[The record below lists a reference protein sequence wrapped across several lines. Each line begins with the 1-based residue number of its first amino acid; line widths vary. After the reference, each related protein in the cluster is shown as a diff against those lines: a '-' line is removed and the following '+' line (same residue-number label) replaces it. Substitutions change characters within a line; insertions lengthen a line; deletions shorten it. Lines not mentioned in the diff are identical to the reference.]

1 VLYKFVIIKLIYV
14 FYEIQ
19 IFFLSA
25 ALSFALCSCSDDN
38 EEGEGFTP
46 KVFNVM
52 GKVEKGPMIRGSHV
66 EMRTLD
72 EYMIPTGNSY
82 TATIDNN
89 LGDFN
94 YGALKM
100 NSPYAKLTADG
111 YFFNEV
117 DGELS
122 EGTIKLDAIV
132 DLKDNSTINVNVLTH
147 LKSKRIHHL
156 VTTEGLTFK
165 EANEQA
171 QEELLAQFGLQKYAS
186 EDASQFSL
194 TSGDD
199 ASGALIAISSLVLT
213 DRSDAEIV
221 EYLSILSNEFGT
233 EGAFSQE
240 TKKKIQ
246 SGKNYLNARLDR
258 ISENIKNRY
267 QELGLEVKVKNL
279 AYYFDWDNDGIAGN
293 ELDDSESVTLSAT
306 EVNVPKEGGEYTITI
321 ESDKPY
327 YLNPPSFDSGSDSE
341 LPEDNLVEDSF
352 WGGLYE
358 TGASIPTPSIK
369 FNKAIENNVITVRI
383 EPAQFKEDLST
394 TFTVYNAR
402 GKVAATVTIKQQGDK
417 NYWVKHDPVRLGD
430 SGKSAVLAIMSVMRD
445 AVSEQLHLQYDYSH
459 QEDFRNPIPF
469 QPYNDRIGKAW
480 ERYYSAIN
488 QWLIIKDV
496 DASQLN
502 CYQSFINTHLALAYY
517 QLSSRWGGIPFI
529 MQRPND
535 AHISLPRTDEAEVL
549 SRVENMLFD
558 AMGDLDEHRYDA
570 FQDANEMLFVSKD
583 AARTLLA
590 FVYCNQKKF
599 DKALPLLEEVI
610 RRGDYHLEYT
620 KATEYKNNAEC
631 IWGYHIQTR
640 SGEAC
645 HPCLDYKDVILT
657 AAECLYHTGNTP
669 KAKEYIN
676 QVCEH
681 KNLTVDQSDVLKAIA
696 SLHYQINSPS
706 YMNFIRRNGLGES
719 FMGLSHDNL
728 YQLLW
733 PIPSSEMNLNPQ
745 MTQNPGY

>member
-1 VLYKFVIIKLIYV
+1 MNFKKIFYLSTVFVL
-14 FYEIQ
+14 
-19 IFFLSA
+19 
-25 ALSFALCSCSDDN
+25 ALSSCSDND
-38 EEGEGFTP
+38 ETEDSFTP

-66 EMRTLD
+66 DMRTLD
-72 EYMIPTGNSY
+72 EYMTPTGSFY
-82 TATIDNN
+82 SATIDNN

-94 YGALKM
+94 YGALKI
-100 NSPYAKLTADG
+100 NSPYAQLTADG
-111 YFFNEV
+111 YFFNEI

-156 VTTEGLTFK
+156 ITTKGMTFK
-165 EANEQA
+165 EANAQA
-171 QEELLAQFGLQKYAS
+171 QKELLTQFGLQQYAS
-186 EDASQFSL
+186 KDASQFSL

-221 EYLSILSNEFGT
+221 EYLSILSNEFGK

-240 TKKKIQ
+240 TKKRIQ

-258 ISENIKNRY
+258 ISENIKSRY
-267 QELGLEVKVKNL
+267 KELGLEVKVKDL

-293 ELDDSESVTLSAT
+293 ELDESESVTLSTT
-306 EVNVPKEGGEYTITI
+306 EINVPKEGGEYTISI
-321 ESDKPY
+321 VSDKPY
-327 YLNPPSFDSGSDSE
+327 YLNPPSFDSDSDSGLQE
-341 LPEDNLVEDSF
+341 LPQDNIIEDNYF
-352 WGGLYE
+352 GGLYE
-358 TGASIPTPSIK
+358 PGANLPTPSIK
-369 FNKAIENNVITVRI
+369 YNKTIENNTITIKI
-383 EPAQFKEDLST
+383 EPAQFKKDLST

-402 GKVAATVTIKQQGDK
+402 GKVAATVTIKQSGDK
-417 NYWVKHDPVRLGD
+417 NYWVKRDPVRLGD
-430 SGKSAVLAIMSVMRD
+430 AGEHVVLGIMSIMRD
-445 AVSEQLHLQYDYSH
+445 AVSKQLHLQTGYIH
-459 QEDFRNPIPF
+459 QENFRDPVPF
-469 QPYNDRIGKAW
+469 RPYDGEIGNIW
-480 ERYYSAIN
+480 GRYYTAIN
-488 QWLIIKDV
+488 QWLTMKDV
-496 DASQLN
+496 DANQLN
-502 CYQSFINTHLALAYY
+502 CYQSFIDTHLALAYY

-535 AHISLPRTDEAEVL
+535 AHIFLPRTDEAEVL

-570 FQDANEMLFVSKD
+570 FQDANSMLFVSKNV
-583 AARTLLA
+583 ARILLA

-610 RRGDYHLEYT
+610 RRGEYHLEYSQ
-620 KATEYKNNAEC
+620 ATEYQNNAEC
-631 IWGYHIQTR
+631 ILGYYPEMSSAQKIF
-640 SGEAC
+640 
-645 HPCLDYKDVILT
+645 PCLDYKDVILT

-676 QVCEH
+676 QVCEY
-681 KNLTVDQSDVLKAIA
+681 KNLTADQSDVLKAIA

-719 FMGLSHDNL
+719 FMGLSPNNL

-733 PIPSSEMNLNPQ
+733 PIPSSELDKNPQ
-745 MTQNPGY
+745 LTQNPGYY

>member
-1 VLYKFVIIKLIYV
+1 MNFKKIFYLSTVFVL
-14 FYEIQ
+14 
-19 IFFLSA
+19 
-25 ALSFALCSCSDDN
+25 ALSSCSDND
-38 EEGEGFTP
+38 ETEDSFTP

-66 EMRTLD
+66 DMRTLD
-72 EYMIPTGNSY
+72 EYMTPTGSFY
-82 TATIDNN
+82 SATIDNN

-94 YGALKM
+94 YGALKI
-100 NSPYAKLTADG
+100 NSPYAQLTADG
-111 YFFNEV
+111 YFFNEI

-156 VTTEGLTFK
+156 ITTKGMTFK
-165 EANEQA
+165 EANAQA
-171 QEELLAQFGLQKYAS
+171 QKELLTQFGLQQYAS
-186 EDASQFSL
+186 KDASQFSL

-221 EYLSILSNEFGT
+221 EYLSILSNEFGK

-240 TKKKIQ
+240 TKKRIQ

-258 ISENIKNRY
+258 ISENIKSRY
-267 QELGLEVKVKNL
+267 KELGLEVKVKDL

-293 ELDDSESVTLSAT
+293 ELDESESVTLSTT
-306 EVNVPKEGGEYTITI
+306 EINVPKEGGEYTISI
-321 ESDKPY
+321 VSDKPY
-327 YLNPPSFDSGSDSE
+327 YLNPPSFDSDSDSGLQE
-341 LPEDNLVEDSF
+341 LPQDNVIEENYF
-352 WGGLYE
+352 GGLYE
-358 TGASIPTPSIK
+358 PGANLPTPSIK
-369 FNKAIENNVITVRI
+369 YNKTIENNTITIKI
-383 EPAQFKEDLST
+383 EPAQFKKDLST

-402 GKVAATVTIKQQGDK
+402 GKVAATVTIKQSGDK

-430 SGKSAVLAIMSVMRD
+430 AGEHVVLGIMSIMRD
-445 AVSEQLHLQYDYSH
+445 AVSKQLHLQTGYIH
-459 QEDFRNPIPF
+459 QENFRDPVPF
-469 QPYNDRIGKAW
+469 RPYDGEIGNIW
-480 ERYYSAIN
+480 GRYYTAIN
-488 QWLIIKDV
+488 QWLTMKDV
-496 DASQLN
+496 DANQLN
-502 CYQSFINTHLALAYY
+502 CYQSFIDTHLALAYY

-535 AHISLPRTDEAEVL
+535 AHIFLPRTDEAEVL

-570 FQDANEMLFVSKD
+570 FQDANSMLFVSKNV
-583 AARTLLA
+583 ARILLA

-610 RRGDYHLEYT
+610 RRDEYHLEYSQ
-620 KATEYKNNAEC
+620 ATEYQNNAEC
-631 IWGYHIQTR
+631 ILGYYPEMSSAQKIF
-640 SGEAC
+640 
-645 HPCLDYKDVILT
+645 PCLDYKDVILT

-676 QVCEH
+676 QVCKY
-681 KNLTVDQSDVLKAIA
+681 KNLTADQSDVLKAIA

-719 FMGLSHDNL
+719 FMGLSPNNL

-733 PIPSSEMNLNPQ
+733 PIPSSELDKNPQ
-745 MTQNPGY
+745 LTQNPGYY

>member
-1 VLYKFVIIKLIYV
+1 MNFKKIFYLSTVFVL
-14 FYEIQ
+14 
-19 IFFLSA
+19 
-25 ALSFALCSCSDDN
+25 ALSSCSDND
-38 EEGEGFTP
+38 ETEDSFTP

-66 EMRTLD
+66 DMRTLD
-72 EYMIPTGNSY
+72 EYMTPTGSFY
-82 TATIDNN
+82 SATIDNN

-94 YGALKM
+94 YGALKI
-100 NSPYAKLTADG
+100 NSPYAQLTADG
-111 YFFNEV
+111 YFFNEI

-156 VTTEGLTFK
+156 ITTKGMTFK
-165 EANEQA
+165 EANAQA
-171 QEELLAQFGLQKYAS
+171 QKELLTQFGLQQYAS
-186 EDASQFSL
+186 KDASQFSL

-221 EYLSILSNEFGT
+221 EYLSILSNEFGK

-240 TKKKIQ
+240 TKKRIQ

-258 ISENIKNRY
+258 ISENIKSRY
-267 QELGLEVKVKNL
+267 KELGLEVKVKDL

-293 ELDDSESVTLSAT
+293 ELDKSESVTLSTT
-306 EVNVPKEGGEYTITI
+306 EINVPKEGGEYTISI
-321 ESDKPY
+321 VSDKPY
-327 YLNPPSFDSGSDSE
+327 YLNPPSFDSDSDSGLQE
-341 LPEDNLVEDSF
+341 LPQDNIIEENYF
-352 WGGLYE
+352 GGLYE
-358 TGASIPTPSIK
+358 PGANLPTPSIK
-369 FNKAIENNVITVRI
+369 YNKTIENNTITIKI
-383 EPAQFKEDLST
+383 EPAQFKKDLST

-402 GKVAATVTIKQQGDK
+402 GKVAATVTIKQSGNK
-417 NYWVKHDPVRLGD
+417 NYWIKHDPVRLGD
-430 SGKSAVLAIMSVMRD
+430 AGEHVVLGIMSIMRD
-445 AVSEQLHLQYDYSH
+445 AVSKQLHLQTGYIH
-459 QEDFRNPIPF
+459 QENFRDPVPF
-469 QPYNDRIGKAW
+469 RPYDGEIGNIW
-480 ERYYSAIN
+480 GRYYTAIN
-488 QWLIIKDV
+488 QWLTMKDV
-496 DASQLN
+496 DANQLN
-502 CYQSFINTHLALAYY
+502 CYQSFIDTHLALAYY

-535 AHISLPRTDEAEVL
+535 AHIFLPRTDEAEVL

-558 AMGDLDEHRYDA
+558 AMGNLDEHRYDA
-570 FQDANEMLFVSKD
+570 FQDANSMLFVSKNV
-583 AARTLLA
+583 ARILLA

-610 RRGDYHLEYT
+610 RRGEYHLEYSQ
-620 KATEYKNNAEC
+620 ATEYQNNAEC
-631 IWGYHIQTR
+631 ILGYYPEMSSAQKIF
-640 SGEAC
+640 
-645 HPCLDYKDVILT
+645 PCLDYKDVILT

-676 QVCEH
+676 QVCEY
-681 KNLTVDQSDVLKAIA
+681 KNLTADQSDVLKAIA

-719 FMGLSHDNL
+719 FMGLSPNNL

-733 PIPSSEMNLNPQ
+733 PIPSSELDKNPQ
-745 MTQNPGY
+745 LTQNPGYY

>member
-1 VLYKFVIIKLIYV
+1 MNFKKIFYLSTVFVL
-14 FYEIQ
+14 
-19 IFFLSA
+19 
-25 ALSFALCSCSDDN
+25 ALSSCSDND
-38 EEGEGFTP
+38 ETEDSFTP

-66 EMRTLD
+66 DMRTLD
-72 EYMIPTGNSY
+72 EYMTPTGSFY
-82 TATIDNN
+82 SATIDNN

-94 YGALKM
+94 YGALKI
-100 NSPYAKLTADG
+100 NSPYAQLTADG
-111 YFFNEV
+111 YFFNEI

-156 VTTEGLTFK
+156 ITTKGMTFK
-165 EANEQA
+165 EANAQA
-171 QEELLAQFGLQKYAS
+171 QKELLTQFGLQQYAS
-186 EDASQFSL
+186 KDASQFSL

-221 EYLSILSNEFGT
+221 EYLSILSNEFGK

-240 TKKKIQ
+240 TKKRIQ

-258 ISENIKNRY
+258 ISENIKSRY
-267 QELGLEVKVKNL
+267 KELGLEVKVKDL

-293 ELDDSESVTLSAT
+293 ELDESESVTLSTT
-306 EVNVPKEGGEYTITI
+306 EINVPKEGGEYTISI
-321 ESDKPY
+321 VSDKPY
-327 YLNPPSFDSGSDSE
+327 YLNPPSFDSDSDSGLQE
-341 LPEDNLVEDSF
+341 LPQDNVIEENYF
-352 WGGLYE
+352 GGLYE
-358 TGASIPTPSIK
+358 PGANLPTPSIK
-369 FNKAIENNVITVRI
+369 YNKTIENNTITIKI
-383 EPAQFKEDLST
+383 EPAQFKKDLST

-402 GKVAATVTIKQQGDK
+402 GKVAATVTIKQSGDK

-430 SGKSAVLAIMSVMRD
+430 AGEHVVLGIMSIMRD
-445 AVSEQLHLQYDYSH
+445 AVSKQLHLQTGYIH
-459 QEDFRNPIPF
+459 QENFRDPVPF
-469 QPYNDRIGKAW
+469 RPYDGEIGNIW
-480 ERYYSAIN
+480 GRYYTAIN
-488 QWLIIKDV
+488 QWLTMKDV
-496 DASQLN
+496 DANQLN
-502 CYQSFINTHLALAYY
+502 CYQSFIDTHLALAYY

-535 AHISLPRTDEAEVL
+535 AHIFLPRTDEAEVF

-570 FQDANEMLFVSKD
+570 FQDANSMLFVSKNV
-583 AARTLLA
+583 ARILLA

-610 RRGDYHLEYT
+610 RRGEYHLEYSQ
-620 KATEYKNNAEC
+620 ATEYQNNAEC
-631 IWGYHIQTR
+631 ILGYYPEMSSAQKIF
-640 SGEAC
+640 
-645 HPCLDYKDVILT
+645 PCLDYKDVILT

-676 QVCEH
+676 QVCEY
-681 KNLTVDQSDVLKAIA
+681 KNLTADQSDVLKAIA

-719 FMGLSHDNL
+719 FMGLSPNNL

-733 PIPSSEMNLNPQ
+733 PIPSGELDKNPQ
-745 MTQNPGY
+745 LTQNPGYY

>member
-1 VLYKFVIIKLIYV
+1 MNFKKIFYLSTVFVL
-14 FYEIQ
+14 
-19 IFFLSA
+19 
-25 ALSFALCSCSDDN
+25 ALSSCSDND
-38 EEGEGFTP
+38 ETEDSFTP

-66 EMRTLD
+66 DMRTLD
-72 EYMIPTGNSY
+72 EYMTPTGSFY
-82 TATIDNN
+82 SATIDNN

-94 YGALKM
+94 YGALKI
-100 NSPYAKLTADG
+100 NSPYAQLTADG
-111 YFFNEV
+111 YFFNEI

-156 VTTEGLTFK
+156 ITTKGMTFK
-165 EANEQA
+165 EANAQA
-171 QEELLAQFGLQKYAS
+171 QKELLTQFGLQQYAS
-186 EDASQFSL
+186 KDASQFSL

-221 EYLSILSNEFGT
+221 EYLSILSNEFGK

-240 TKKKIQ
+240 TKKRIQ

-258 ISENIKNRY
+258 ISENIKSRY
-267 QELGLEVKVKNL
+267 KELGLEVKVKDL

-293 ELDDSESVTLSAT
+293 ELDESESVTLSTT
-306 EVNVPKEGGEYTITI
+306 EINVPKEGGEYTISI
-321 ESDKPY
+321 VSDKPY
-327 YLNPPSFDSGSDSE
+327 YLNPPSFDSDSDSGLQE
-341 LPEDNLVEDSF
+341 LPQDNIIEENYF
-352 WGGLYE
+352 GGLYE
-358 TGASIPTPSIK
+358 PGANLPTPSIK
-369 FNKAIENNVITVRI
+369 YNKTIENNTITIKI
-383 EPAQFKEDLST
+383 EPAQFKKDLST

-402 GKVAATVTIKQQGDK
+402 GKVAATVTIKQSGDK

-430 SGKSAVLAIMSVMRD
+430 AGEHVVLGIMSIMRD
-445 AVSEQLHLQYDYSH
+445 AVSKQLHLQTGYIH
-459 QEDFRNPIPF
+459 QENFRDPVPF
-469 QPYNDRIGKAW
+469 RPYDGEIGNIW
-480 ERYYSAIN
+480 GRYYTAIN
-488 QWLIIKDV
+488 QWLTMKDV
-496 DASQLN
+496 DANQLN
-502 CYQSFINTHLALAYY
+502 CYQSFIDTHLALAYY

-535 AHISLPRTDEAEVL
+535 AHIFLPRTDEAEVL

-570 FQDANEMLFVSKD
+570 FQDANSMLFVSKNV
-583 AARTLLA
+583 ARILLA

-610 RRGDYHLEYT
+610 RRGEYHLEYSQ
-620 KATEYKNNAEC
+620 ATEYQNNAEC
-631 IWGYHIQTR
+631 ILGYYPEMSSAQKIF
-640 SGEAC
+640 
-645 HPCLDYKDVILT
+645 PCLDYKDVILT

-676 QVCEH
+676 QVCEY
-681 KNLTVDQSDVLKAIA
+681 KNLTADQSDVLKAIA

-719 FMGLSHDNL
+719 FMGLSPNNL

-733 PIPSSEMNLNPQ
+733 PIPSSELDKNPQ
-745 MTQNPGY
+745 LTQNPGYY

>member
-1 VLYKFVIIKLIYV
+1 MNFKKIFYLSTVFVL
-14 FYEIQ
+14 
-19 IFFLSA
+19 
-25 ALSFALCSCSDDN
+25 ALSSCSDND
-38 EEGEGFTP
+38 ETEDSFTP

-66 EMRTLD
+66 DMRTLD
-72 EYMIPTGNSY
+72 EYMTPTGSFY
-82 TATIDNN
+82 SATIDNN

-94 YGALKM
+94 YGALKI
-100 NSPYAKLTADG
+100 NSPYAQLTADG
-111 YFFNEV
+111 YFFNEI

-156 VTTEGLTFK
+156 ITTKGMTFK
-165 EANEQA
+165 EANAQA
-171 QEELLAQFGLQKYAS
+171 QKELLTQFGLQQYAS
-186 EDASQFSL
+186 KDASQFSL

-221 EYLSILSNEFGT
+221 EYLSILSNEFGK

-240 TKKKIQ
+240 TKKRIQ

-258 ISENIKNRY
+258 ISENIKSRY
-267 QELGLEVKVKNL
+267 KELGLEVKVKDL

-293 ELDDSESVTLSAT
+293 ELDESESVTLSTT
-306 EVNVPKEGGEYTITI
+306 EINVPKEGGEYTISI
-321 ESDKPY
+321 VSDKPY
-327 YLNPPSFDSGSDSE
+327 YLNPPSFDSDSDSGLQE
-341 LPEDNLVEDSF
+341 LPQDNIIEENYF
-352 WGGLYE
+352 GGLYE
-358 TGASIPTPSIK
+358 PGANLPTPSIK
-369 FNKAIENNVITVRI
+369 YNKTIENNTITIKI
-383 EPAQFKEDLST
+383 EPAQFKKDLST

-402 GKVAATVTIKQQGDK
+402 GKVAATVTIKQSGNK

-430 SGKSAVLAIMSVMRD
+430 AGEHVVLGIMSIMRD
-445 AVSEQLHLQYDYSH
+445 AVSKQLHLQTGYIH
-459 QEDFRNPIPF
+459 QENFRDPVPF
-469 QPYNDRIGKAW
+469 RPYDGEIGNIW
-480 ERYYSAIN
+480 GRYYTAIN
-488 QWLIIKDV
+488 QWLTMKDV
-496 DASQLN
+496 DANQLN
-502 CYQSFINTHLALAYY
+502 CYQSFIDTHLALAYY

-535 AHISLPRTDEAEVL
+535 AHIFLPRTDEAEVL

-570 FQDANEMLFVSKD
+570 FQDANSMLFVSKNV
-583 AARTLLA
+583 ARILLA

-610 RRGDYHLEYT
+610 RRGEYHLEYSQ
-620 KATEYKNNAEC
+620 ATEYQNNAEC
-631 IWGYHIQTR
+631 ILGYYPEMSSAQKIF
-640 SGEAC
+640 
-645 HPCLDYKDVILT
+645 PCLDYKDVILT
-657 AAECLYHTGNTP
+657 AAECLYHIGNTP

-676 QVCEH
+676 QVCEY
-681 KNLTVDQSDVLKAIA
+681 KNLTTDQSDVLKAIA

-719 FMGLSHDNL
+719 FMGLSPNNL

-733 PIPSSEMNLNPQ
+733 LSLVVS
-745 MTQNPGY
+745 

>member
-1 VLYKFVIIKLIYV
+1 MKFKKF
-14 FYEIQ
+14 FY
-19 IFFLSA
+19 LSA
-25 ALSFALCSCSDDN
+25 ALAFALCSCSDDD
-38 EEGEGFTP
+38 EAGKGFTP

-72 EYMIPTGNSY
+72 EYMVPTGNSY

-100 NSPYAKLTADG
+100 NSPHAKLTADG

-117 DGELS
+117 DGKLS
-122 EGTIKLDAIV
+122 KGTIKLDAIV

-156 VTTEGLTFK
+156 VTTKGMTFK
-165 EANEQA
+165 EANTQA
-171 QEELLAQFGLQKYAS
+171 QKELLTQFGLQEYAS
-186 EDASQFSL
+186 KDASQFSI

-213 DRSDAEIV
+213 DKSDAEIV
-221 EYLSILSNEFGT
+221 EFLSILSNEFGT
-233 EGAFSQE
+233 EGLFSQE
-240 TKKKIQ
+240 TKKGIQ

-258 ISENIKNRY
+258 ISENIKSRY
-267 QELGLEVKVKNL
+267 KELGLEVKVKNL

-293 ELDDSESVTLSAT
+293 ELDESESVTLSTT

-327 YLNPPSFDSGSDSE
+327 YLNPPSFDSDSDSGLEE
-341 LPEDNLVEDSF
+341 LPQDNIVEDNV

-358 TGASIPTPSIK
+358 AGANIPTPSIK
-369 FNKAIENNVITVRI
+369 YNKTIENNVITVKI
-383 EPAQFKEDLST
+383 EPALFKEDLST
-394 TFTVYNAR
+394 TFMVYNAR
-402 GKVAATVTIKQQGDK
+402 GEVAATVIIKQQGD
-417 NYWVKHDPVRLGD
+417 YWVKHDPVRLGD
-430 SGKSAVLAIMSVMRD
+430 GGKSAVLAIMSVMRD
-445 AVSEQLHLQYDYSH
+445 AVSGQLHLQNDYTH
-459 QEDFRNPIPF
+459 QEDFRNPVPF
-469 QPYNDRIGKAW
+469 QPYDGKIENTW
-480 ERYYSAIN
+480 RYYYSAIH
-488 QWLIIKDV
+488 QWLMIKDV

-517 QLSSRWGGIPFI
+517 QLSSRWGGVPFI

-535 AHISLPRTDEAEVL
+535 TYIFLPRTDESEVL
-549 SRVENMLFD
+549 SRMENILSD
-558 AMGDLDEHRYDA
+558 AMGDLNEHHYDA
-570 FQDANEMLFVSKD
+570 FQDANNILFVSKD
-583 AARTLLA
+583 VARTLLA

-610 RRGDYHLEYT
+610 RRGDYHLEYS

-631 IWGYHIQTR
+631 ILGYRIQTR
-640 SGEAC
+640 NGEGC

-681 KNLTVDQSDVLKAIA
+681 KNLTVDQSDVLKAIV

-719 FMGLSHDNL
+719 FMGLSQDNL

-733 PIPSSEMNLNPQ
+733 PIPSIEMNLNPQ

>member
-1 VLYKFVIIKLIYV
+1 MNFKKIFYLSTVFVL
-14 FYEIQ
+14 
-19 IFFLSA
+19 
-25 ALSFALCSCSDDN
+25 ALSSCSDND
-38 EEGEGFTP
+38 ETEDSFTP

-66 EMRTLD
+66 DMRTLD
-72 EYMIPTGNSY
+72 EYMTPTGSFY
-82 TATIDNN
+82 SATIDNN

-94 YGALKM
+94 YGALKI
-100 NSPYAKLTADG
+100 NSPYAQLTADG
-111 YFFNEV
+111 YFFNEI

-156 VTTEGLTFK
+156 ITTKGMTFK
-165 EANEQA
+165 EANAQA
-171 QEELLAQFGLQKYAS
+171 QKELLTQFGLQQYAS
-186 EDASQFSL
+186 KDASQFSL

-221 EYLSILSNEFGT
+221 EYLSILSNEFGK

-240 TKKKIQ
+240 TKKRIQ

-258 ISENIKNRY
+258 ISENIKSRY
-267 QELGLEVKVKNL
+267 KELGLEVKVKDL

-293 ELDDSESVTLSAT
+293 ELDESESVTLSTT
-306 EVNVPKEGGEYTITI
+306 EINVPKEGGEYTISI
-321 ESDKPY
+321 VSDKPY
-327 YLNPPSFDSGSDSE
+327 YLNPPSFDSDSDSGLQE
-341 LPEDNLVEDSF
+341 LPQDNIIEENYF
-352 WGGLYE
+352 GGLYE
-358 TGASIPTPSIK
+358 PGANLPTPSIK
-369 FNKAIENNVITVRI
+369 YNKTIENNTITIKI
-383 EPAQFKEDLST
+383 EPAQFKKDLST

-402 GKVAATVTIKQQGDK
+402 GKVAATVTIKQSGDK

-430 SGKSAVLAIMSVMRD
+430 AGEHVVLGIMSIMRD
-445 AVSEQLHLQYDYSH
+445 AVSKQLHLQTGYIH
-459 QEDFRNPIPF
+459 QENFRDPVPF
-469 QPYNDRIGKAW
+469 RPYDGEIGNIW
-480 ERYYSAIN
+480 GRYYTAIN
-488 QWLIIKDV
+488 QWLTMKDV
-496 DASQLN
+496 DANQLN
-502 CYQSFINTHLALAYY
+502 CYQSFIDTHLALAYY

-535 AHISLPRTDEAEVL
+535 AHIFLPRTDEAEVL

-570 FQDANEMLFVSKD
+570 FQDANSMLFVSKNV
-583 AARTLLA
+583 ARILLA

-610 RRGDYHLEYT
+610 RRGEYHLEYSQ
-620 KATEYKNNAEC
+620 ATEYQNNAEC
-631 IWGYHIQTR
+631 ILGYYPEMSSAQKIF
-640 SGEAC
+640 
-645 HPCLDYKDVILT
+645 PCLDYKDVILT

-676 QVCEH
+676 QVCEY
-681 KNLTVDQSDVLKAIA
+681 KNLTADQSDVLKAIA

-719 FMGLSHDNL
+719 FMGLSPNNL

-733 PIPSSEMNLNPQ
+733 PIPSGELDKNPQ
-745 MTQNPGY
+745 LTQNPGYY

>member
-1 VLYKFVIIKLIYV
+1 
-14 FYEIQ
+14 
-19 IFFLSA
+19 
-25 ALSFALCSCSDDN
+25 
-38 EEGEGFTP
+38 
-46 KVFNVM
+46 M

-66 EMRTLD
+66 DMRTLD
-72 EYMIPTGNSY
+72 EYMTPTGSFY
-82 TATIDNN
+82 STTIDNN

-94 YGALKM
+94 YGALKI
-100 NSPYAKLTADG
+100 NSPYAQLTADG
-111 YFFNEV
+111 YFFNEI

-156 VTTEGLTFK
+156 ITTKGMTFK
-165 EANEQA
+165 EANAQA
-171 QEELLAQFGLQKYAS
+171 QKELLTQFGLQQYAS
-186 EDASQFSL
+186 KDASQFSL

-221 EYLSILSNEFGT
+221 EYLSILSNEFGK

-240 TKKKIQ
+240 TKKRIQ

-258 ISENIKNRY
+258 ISENIKSRY
-267 QELGLEVKVKNL
+267 KELGLEVKVKDL

-293 ELDDSESVTLSAT
+293 ELDESESVTLSTT
-306 EVNVPKEGGEYTITI
+306 EINVPKEGGEYTISI
-321 ESDKPY
+321 VSDKPY
-327 YLNPPSFDSGSDSE
+327 YLNPPSFDSDSDSGLQE
-341 LPEDNLVEDSF
+341 LPQDNIIEENYF
-352 WGGLYE
+352 GGLYE
-358 TGASIPTPSIK
+358 PGANLPTPSIK
-369 FNKAIENNVITVRI
+369 YNKTIENNTITIKI
-383 EPAQFKEDLST
+383 EPAQFKKDLST

-402 GKVAATVTIKQQGDK
+402 GKVAATVTIKQSGDK

-430 SGKSAVLAIMSVMRD
+430 AGEHVVLGIMSIMRD
-445 AVSEQLHLQYDYSH
+445 AVSKQLHLQTGYIH
-459 QEDFRNPIPF
+459 QENFRDPVPF
-469 QPYNDRIGKAW
+469 RPYDGEIGNIW
-480 ERYYSAIN
+480 GRYYTAIN
-488 QWLIIKDV
+488 QWLTMKDV
-496 DASQLN
+496 DANQLN
-502 CYQSFINTHLALAYY
+502 CYQSFIDTHLALAYY
-517 QLSSRWGGIPFI
+517 PLSSRWGGIPFI

-535 AHISLPRTDEAEVL
+535 AHIFLPRTDEAKVL

-570 FQDANEMLFVSKD
+570 FQDANSMLFVSKNV
-583 AARTLLA
+583 ARILLA

-610 RRGDYHLEYT
+610 RRGEYHLEYSQ
-620 KATEYKNNAEC
+620 ATEYQNNAEC
-631 IWGYHIQTR
+631 ILGYYPEMSSAQKIF
-640 SGEAC
+640 
-645 HPCLDYKDVILT
+645 PCLDYKDVILT

-676 QVCEH
+676 QVCEY
-681 KNLTVDQSDVLKAIA
+681 KNLTADQSDVLKAIA

-719 FMGLSHDNL
+719 FMGLSPNNL

-733 PIPSSEMNLNPQ
+733 PIPSSELDKNPQ
-745 MTQNPGY
+745 LTQNPGYY

>member
-1 VLYKFVIIKLIYV
+1 MNFKKIFYLSTVFVL
-14 FYEIQ
+14 
-19 IFFLSA
+19 
-25 ALSFALCSCSDDN
+25 ALSSCSDND
-38 EEGEGFTP
+38 ETEDSFTP

-66 EMRTLD
+66 DMRTLD
-72 EYMIPTGNSY
+72 EYMTPTGSFY
-82 TATIDNN
+82 SATIDNN

-94 YGALKM
+94 YGALKI
-100 NSPYAKLTADG
+100 NSPYAQLTADG
-111 YFFNEV
+111 YFFNEI

-156 VTTEGLTFK
+156 ITTKGMTFK
-165 EANEQA
+165 EANAQA
-171 QEELLAQFGLQKYAS
+171 QKELLTQFGLQQYAS
-186 EDASQFSL
+186 KDASQFSL

-221 EYLSILSNEFGT
+221 EYLSILSNEFGK

-240 TKKKIQ
+240 TKKRMQ

-258 ISENIKNRY
+258 ISENIKSRY
-267 QELGLEVKVKNL
+267 KELGLEVKVKDL

-293 ELDDSESVTLSAT
+293 ELDESESVTLSTT
-306 EVNVPKEGGEYTITI
+306 EINVPKEGGEYTISI
-321 ESDKPY
+321 VSDKPY
-327 YLNPPSFDSGSDSE
+327 YLNPPSFDSDSDSGLQE
-341 LPEDNLVEDSF
+341 LPQDNVIEENYF
-352 WGGLYE
+352 GGLYE
-358 TGASIPTPSIK
+358 PGANLPTPSIK
-369 FNKAIENNVITVRI
+369 YNKTIENNTITIKI
-383 EPAQFKEDLST
+383 EPAQFKKDLST

-402 GKVAATVTIKQQGDK
+402 GKVAATVTIKQSGDK

-430 SGKSAVLAIMSVMRD
+430 AGEHVVLGIMSIMRD
-445 AVSEQLHLQYDYSH
+445 AVSKQLHLQTGYIH
-459 QEDFRNPIPF
+459 QENFRDPVPF
-469 QPYNDRIGKAW
+469 RPYDGEIGNIW
-480 ERYYSAIN
+480 GRYYTAIN
-488 QWLIIKDV
+488 QWLTMKDV
-496 DASQLN
+496 DANQLN
-502 CYQSFINTHLALAYY
+502 CYQSFIDTHLALAYY

-535 AHISLPRTDEAEVL
+535 AHIFLPRTDEAEVL

-558 AMGDLDEHRYDA
+558 AMGDLNEHRYDA
-570 FQDANEMLFVSKD
+570 FQDANSMLFVSKNV
-583 AARTLLA
+583 ARILLA

-610 RRGDYHLEYT
+610 RRGEYHLEYSQ
-620 KATEYKNNAEC
+620 ATEYQNNAEC
-631 IWGYHIQTR
+631 ILGYYPEMSSAQKIF
-640 SGEAC
+640 
-645 HPCLDYKDVILT
+645 PCLDYKDVILT

-676 QVCEH
+676 QVCEY
-681 KNLTVDQSDVLKAIA
+681 KNLTADQSDVLKAIA

-719 FMGLSHDNL
+719 FMGLSPNNL

-733 PIPSSEMNLNPQ
+733 PIPSGELDKNPQ
-745 MTQNPGY
+745 LTQNPGYY

>member
-1 VLYKFVIIKLIYV
+1 MNFKKIFYLSTVFVL
-14 FYEIQ
+14 
-19 IFFLSA
+19 
-25 ALSFALCSCSDDN
+25 ALSSCSDND
-38 EEGEGFTP
+38 ETEDSFTP

-66 EMRTLD
+66 DMRTLD
-72 EYMIPTGNSY
+72 EYMTPTGSFY
-82 TATIDNN
+82 SATIDNN

-94 YGALKM
+94 YGALKI
-100 NSPYAKLTADG
+100 NSPYAQLTADG
-111 YFFNEV
+111 YFFNEI

-156 VTTEGLTFK
+156 ITTKGMTFK
-165 EANEQA
+165 EANAQA
-171 QEELLAQFGLQKYAS
+171 QKELLTQFGLQQYAS
-186 EDASQFSL
+186 KDASQFSL

-221 EYLSILSNEFGT
+221 EYLSILSNEFGK

-240 TKKKIQ
+240 TKKRIQ

-258 ISENIKNRY
+258 ISENIKSRY
-267 QELGLEVKVKNL
+267 KELGLEVKVKDL

-293 ELDDSESVTLSAT
+293 ELDESESVTLSTT
-306 EVNVPKEGGEYTITI
+306 EINVPKEGGEYTISI
-321 ESDKPY
+321 VSDKPY
-327 YLNPPSFDSGSDSE
+327 YLNPPSFDSDSDSGLQE
-341 LPEDNLVEDSF
+341 LPQDNIIEENYF
-352 WGGLYE
+352 GGLYE
-358 TGASIPTPSIK
+358 PGANLPTPSIK
-369 FNKAIENNVITVRI
+369 YNKTIENNTITIKI
-383 EPAQFKEDLST
+383 EPAQFKKDLST

-402 GKVAATVTIKQQGDK
+402 GKVAATVTIKQSGDK

-430 SGKSAVLAIMSVMRD
+430 AGEHVVLGIMSIMRD
-445 AVSEQLHLQYDYSH
+445 AVSKQLHLQTGYIH
-459 QEDFRNPIPF
+459 QENFRDPVPF
-469 QPYNDRIGKAW
+469 RPYDGEIGNIW
-480 ERYYSAIN
+480 GRYYTAIN
-488 QWLIIKDV
+488 QWLTMKDV
-496 DASQLN
+496 DANQLN
-502 CYQSFINTHLALAYY
+502 CYQSFIDTHLALAYY

-535 AHISLPRTDEAEVL
+535 AHIFLPRTDEAKVL

-570 FQDANEMLFVSKD
+570 FQDANSMLFVSKNV
-583 AARTLLA
+583 ARILLA

-610 RRGDYHLEYT
+610 RRGEYHLEYSQ
-620 KATEYKNNAEC
+620 ATEYQNNAEC
-631 IWGYHIQTR
+631 ILGYYPEMSSAQKIF
-640 SGEAC
+640 
-645 HPCLDYKDVILT
+645 PCLDYKDVILT

-676 QVCEH
+676 QVCEY
-681 KNLTVDQSDVLKAIA
+681 KNLTADQSDVLKAIA

-719 FMGLSHDNL
+719 FMGLSPNNL

-733 PIPSSEMNLNPQ
+733 PIPSSELDKNPQ
-745 MTQNPGY
+745 LTQNPGYY

>member
-1 VLYKFVIIKLIYV
+1 MRFNKY
-14 FYEIQ
+14 FY
-19 IFFLSA
+19 LSA
-25 ALSFALCSCSDDN
+25 ALAFALCSCSDDD
-38 EEGEGFTP
+38 ETGGDFTP
-46 KVFNVM
+46 TVFNVM

-66 EMRTLD
+66 NMRTLD
-72 EYMIPTGNSY
+72 EYMTPTGSFY
-82 TATIDNN
+82 SATIDNN
-89 LGDFN
+89 MGDFN
-94 YGALKM
+94 YGALKI
-100 NSPYAKLTADG
+100 NSPYAQLTADG

-156 VTTEGLTFK
+156 VTTQGMTFK
-165 EANEQA
+165 EANAQA
-171 QEELLAQFGLQKYAS
+171 QKELLTQFGLQQYAS
-186 EDASQFSL
+186 KDASQFSL

-213 DRSDAEIV
+213 DKSDAEIV

-258 ISENIKNRY
+258 ISENIKSRY
-267 QELGLEVKVKNL
+267 KELGLEVKVKDL

-293 ELDDSESVTLSAT
+293 EIDGSESVALS
-306 EVNVPKEGGEYTITI
+306 ESELNVPAEGGEYTITVK
-321 ESDKPY
+321 SDKTY
-327 YLNPPSFDSGSDSE
+327 YLNPPSFDTDGAFQE
-341 LPEDNLVEDSF
+341 LPQDHITEEHYF
-352 WGGLYE
+352 GGLYE
-358 TGASIPTPSIK
+358 SGVNIPTPSIK
-369 FNKAIENNVITVRI
+369 YNKTIADNVITVKI
-383 EPAQFKEDLST
+383 EPAQFKKDLST

-402 GKVAATVTIKQQGDK
+402 GRAAATVTIKQSGDK
-417 NYWVKHDPVRLGD
+417 DYFVKHDPVRLGET
-430 SGKSAVLAIMSVMRD
+430 GEHVVLGIMSIMRD
-445 AVSEQLHLQYDYSH
+445 AVSEQLRLQTNYIHQENFKDPVPFRPYDY
-459 QEDFRNPIPF
+459 E
-469 QPYNDRIGKAW
+469 IGNIW
-480 ERYYSAIN
+480 TRYYNAIN
-488 QWLIIKDV
+488 QWLTMKDV
-496 DASQLN
+496 DANQLN
-502 CYQSFINTHLALAYY
+502 CYQSFIDTHLALAYY
-517 QLSSRWGGIPFI
+517 QLSSRWGGVPFI
-529 MQRPND
+529 IQRIDPT
-535 AHISLPRTDEAEVL
+535 ISLPRTDEAEVL
-549 SRVENMLFD
+549 SRIENMLFD

-570 FQDANEMLFVSKD
+570 FQDANSMLFVSKD
-583 AARTLLA
+583 VARTLLA

-599 DKALPLLEEVI
+599 NKALPLLEEVI
-610 RRGDYHLEYT
+610 RRGNYHLEYT
-620 KATEYKNNAEC
+620 EATEYQNNAEC
-631 IWGYHIQTR
+631 ILGYYPEISSTPKIF
-640 SGEAC
+640 
-645 HPCLDYKDVILT
+645 PCLDYKDVVLT

-669 KAKEYIN
+669 KAKEYIK

-706 YMNFIRRNGLGES
+706 YMNFIRRNELGKS

-733 PIPSSEMNLNPQ
+733 PIPSSELDCNPQ

>member
-1 VLYKFVIIKLIYV
+1 MNFKKIFYLSTVFVL
-14 FYEIQ
+14 
-19 IFFLSA
+19 
-25 ALSFALCSCSDDN
+25 ALSSCSDND
-38 EEGEGFTP
+38 ETEDSFTP

-66 EMRTLD
+66 DMRTLD
-72 EYMIPTGNSY
+72 EYMTPTGSFY
-82 TATIDNN
+82 SATIDNN

-94 YGALKM
+94 YGALKI
-100 NSPYAKLTADG
+100 NSPYAQLTADG
-111 YFFNEV
+111 YFFNEI

-156 VTTEGLTFK
+156 ITTKGMTFK
-165 EANEQA
+165 EANAQA
-171 QEELLAQFGLQKYAS
+171 QKELLTQFGLQQYAS
-186 EDASQFSL
+186 KDASQFSL

-221 EYLSILSNEFGT
+221 EYLSILSNEFGK

-240 TKKKIQ
+240 TKKRIQ

-258 ISENIKNRY
+258 ISENIKSRY
-267 QELGLEVKVKNL
+267 KELGLEVKVKDL

-293 ELDDSESVTLSAT
+293 ELDESESVTLSTT
-306 EVNVPKEGGEYTITI
+306 EINVPKEGGEYTISI
-321 ESDKPY
+321 VSDKPY
-327 YLNPPSFDSGSDSE
+327 YLNPPSFDSDSDSGLQE
-341 LPEDNLVEDSF
+341 LPQDNIIEENYF
-352 WGGLYE
+352 GGLYE
-358 TGASIPTPSIK
+358 PGANLPTPSIK
-369 FNKAIENNVITVRI
+369 YNKTIENNTITIKI
-383 EPAQFKEDLST
+383 EPAQFKKDLST
-394 TFTVYNAR
+394 TFTVYNTR
-402 GKVAATVTIKQQGDK
+402 GKVTATVTIKQSGNK

-430 SGKSAVLAIMSVMRD
+430 AGEHVVLGIMSIMRD
-445 AVSEQLHLQYDYSH
+445 AVSKQLHLQTGYIH
-459 QEDFRNPIPF
+459 QENFRDPVPF
-469 QPYNDRIGKAW
+469 RPYDSEIGNIW
-480 ERYYSAIN
+480 GRYYTAIN
-488 QWLIIKDV
+488 QWLTMKDV
-496 DASQLN
+496 DANQLN
-502 CYQSFINTHLALAYY
+502 CYQSFIDTHLALAYY

-535 AHISLPRTDEAEVL
+535 AHIFLPRTDEAEVL

-570 FQDANEMLFVSKD
+570 FQDANSMLFVSKNV
-583 AARTLLA
+583 ARILLA

-610 RRGDYHLEYT
+610 RRGEYHLEYSQ
-620 KATEYKNNAEC
+620 ATEYQNNAEC
-631 IWGYHIQTR
+631 ILGYYPEMSSAQKIF
-640 SGEAC
+640 
-645 HPCLDYKDVILT
+645 PCLDYKDVILT

-676 QVCEH
+676 QVCEY
-681 KNLTVDQSDVLKAIA
+681 KNLTADQSDVLKAIA

-719 FMGLSHDNL
+719 FMGLSPNNL

-733 PIPSSEMNLNPQ
+733 PIPSSELDKNPQ
-745 MTQNPGY
+745 LTQNPGYY

>member
-1 VLYKFVIIKLIYV
+1 MNFKKIFYLSTVFVL
-14 FYEIQ
+14 
-19 IFFLSA
+19 
-25 ALSFALCSCSDDN
+25 ALSSCSDND
-38 EEGEGFTP
+38 ETEDSFTP

-66 EMRTLD
+66 NMRTLD
-72 EYMIPTGNSY
+72 EYMTPTGSFY
-82 TATIDNN
+82 SATIDNN

-94 YGALKM
+94 YGALKI
-100 NSPYAKLTADG
+100 NSPYAQLTADG
-111 YFFNEV
+111 YFFNEI

-156 VTTEGLTFK
+156 ITTKGMTFK
-165 EANEQA
+165 EANAQA
-171 QEELLAQFGLQKYAS
+171 QKELLTQFGLQQYAS
-186 EDASQFSL
+186 KDASQFSL

-246 SGKNYLNARLDR
+246 SGKNYLNTRLDR
-258 ISENIKNRY
+258 ISENIKSRY
-267 QELGLEVKVKNL
+267 KELGLEVKVKDL

-293 ELDDSESVTLSAT
+293 ELDESESVTLSTT
-306 EVNVPKEGGEYTITI
+306 EVNVPKEGGEYTISI
-321 ESDKPY
+321 VSDKPY
-327 YLNPPSFDSGSDSE
+327 YLNPPSFDSDSDSGLQE
-341 LPEDNLVEDSF
+341 LPQDNVIEENYF
-352 WGGLYE
+352 GGLYE
-358 TGASIPTPSIK
+358 PGANLPTPSIK
-369 FNKAIENNVITVRI
+369 YNKTIENNTITIKI
-383 EPAQFKEDLST
+383 EPAQFKKDLST

-402 GKVAATVTIKQQGDK
+402 GKVAATVTIKQSGDK

-430 SGKSAVLAIMSVMRD
+430 AGEHVVLGIMSIMRD
-445 AVSEQLHLQYDYSH
+445 AVSKQLHLQTGYIH
-459 QEDFRNPIPF
+459 QENFRDPVPF
-469 QPYNDRIGKAW
+469 RPYDGEIGNIW
-480 ERYYSAIN
+480 GRYYTAIN
-488 QWLIIKDV
+488 QWLTMKDV
-496 DASQLN
+496 DANQLN
-502 CYQSFINTHLALAYY
+502 CYQSFIDTHLALAYY

-535 AHISLPRTDEAEVL
+535 AHIFLPRTDEAEVL

-570 FQDANEMLFVSKD
+570 FQDANSMLFVSKNV
-583 AARTLLA
+583 ARILLA

-610 RRGDYHLEYT
+610 RRGEYHLEYSQ
-620 KATEYKNNAEC
+620 ATEYQNNAEC
-631 IWGYHIQTR
+631 ILGYYPEMSSAQKIF
-640 SGEAC
+640 
-645 HPCLDYKDVILT
+645 PCLDYKDVILT

-676 QVCEH
+676 QVCEY
-681 KNLTVDQSDVLKAIA
+681 KNLTADQSDVLKAIA

-719 FMGLSHDNL
+719 FMGLSPNNL

-733 PIPSSEMNLNPQ
+733 PIPSGELDKNPQ
-745 MTQNPGY
+745 LTQNPGYY

>member
-1 VLYKFVIIKLIYV
+1 
-14 FYEIQ
+14 
-19 IFFLSA
+19 
-25 ALSFALCSCSDDN
+25 
-38 EEGEGFTP
+38 
-46 KVFNVM
+46 
-52 GKVEKGPMIRGSHV
+52 MIRGSHV

-72 EYMIPTGNSY
+72 EYMIPTGSSY
-82 TATIDNN
+82 PATIDNN
-89 LGDFN
+89 MGDFN
-94 YGALKM
+94 YGALKI
-100 NSPYAKLTADG
+100 NSPYAQLTADG

-117 DGELS
+117 DGKLS

-156 VTTEGLTFK
+156 VTTKGMTFK
-165 EANEQA
+165 EANAQA
-171 QEELLAQFGLQKYAS
+171 QKELLTQFGLQQYAS
-186 EDASQFSL
+186 KDASQFSL

-221 EYLSILSNEFGT
+221 EYLSILSNEFGK

-258 ISENIKNRY
+258 ISENIKSRY
-267 QELGLEVKVKNL
+267 KELGLEVKVKDL

-293 ELDDSESVTLSAT
+293 ELDESESVTLSTT
-306 EVNVPKEGGEYTITI
+306 EVNAPKEGGEYIITI
-321 ESDKPY
+321 DSDNPY
-327 YLNPPSFDSGSDSE
+327 YLNPPSFDSDSDSSLDE
-341 LPEDNLVEDSF
+341 LPQDNVTDEHF
-352 WGGLYE
+352 FGGLYE
-358 TGASIPTPSIK
+358 PGANIPTPSIIYSK
-369 FNKAIENNVITVRI
+369 TIADNIITVKI
-383 EPAQFKEDLST
+383 EPAQFKKDLST

-402 GKVAATVTIKQQGDK
+402 GKVAATITIKQAGDK

-430 SGKSAVLAIMSVMRD
+430 QGKQAVLGIMGVMRD
-445 AVSEQLHLQYDYSH
+445 AIAMQQRLQTSYIH
-459 QEDFRNPIPF
+459 QEDFANPVPF
-469 QPYNDRIGKAW
+469 KPYDGKIGNTW
-480 ERYYSAIN
+480 NYYYSAIN
-488 QWLIIKDV
+488 RWLLIKDI
-496 DASQLN
+496 DANQLN
-502 CYQSFINTHLALAYY
+502 CYQSFIDTHLALAYY
-517 QLSSRWGGIPFI
+517 QLSSRWGGVPFI

-535 AHISLPRTDEAEVL
+535 AHISLPRTDEAKVL
-549 SRVENMLFD
+549 SGIENMLFN
-558 AMGDLDEHRYDA
+558 AMEDLNEHRYDG
-570 FQDANEMLFVSKD
+570 FQDANSMLFVSKD
-583 AARTLLA
+583 IARTLLA

-631 IWGYHIQTR
+631 IWGYHIKTR

-645 HPCLDYKDVILT
+645 HPCLDYKDVMLT
-657 AAECLYHTGNTP
+657 AAECLYHNGNTS
-669 KAKEYIN
+669 KAKEYIT
-676 QVCEH
+676 QVCKH

-706 YMNFIRRNGLGES
+706 YINFIRRNGLGES
-719 FMGLSHDNL
+719 FMGLSHNNL

-733 PIPSSEMNLNPQ
+733 PIPSSEMDFNPQ

>member
-1 VLYKFVIIKLIYV
+1 MRFNKY
-14 FYEIQ
+14 FY
-19 IFFLSA
+19 LSA
-25 ALSFALCSCSDDN
+25 ALAFALCSCSDDD
-38 EEGEGFTP
+38 ETGGDFTP
-46 KVFNVM
+46 TVFNVM

-66 EMRTLD
+66 NMRTLD
-72 EYMIPTGNSY
+72 EYMTPTGSFY
-82 TATIDNN
+82 SATIDNN
-89 LGDFN
+89 MGDFN
-94 YGALKM
+94 YGALKI
-100 NSPYAKLTADG
+100 NSPYAQLTADG

-156 VTTEGLTFK
+156 VTTQGMTFK
-165 EANEQA
+165 EANAQA
-171 QEELLAQFGLQKYAS
+171 QKELLTQFGLQQYAS
-186 EDASQFSL
+186 KDASQFSL

-213 DRSDAEIV
+213 DKSDAEIV

-258 ISENIKNRY
+258 ISENIKSRY
-267 QELGLEVKVKNL
+267 KELGLEVKVKDL

-293 ELDDSESVTLSAT
+293 EIDGSESVALS
-306 EVNVPKEGGEYTITI
+306 ESELNVPAEGGEYTITVK
-321 ESDKPY
+321 SDKTY
-327 YLNPPSFDSGSDSE
+327 YLNPPSFDTDGDFQE
-341 LPEDNLVEDSF
+341 LPQDHITEEHYF
-352 WGGLYE
+352 GGLYE
-358 TGASIPTPSIK
+358 SGVNIPTPSIK
-369 FNKAIENNVITVRI
+369 YNKTIADNVITVKI
-383 EPAQFKEDLST
+383 EPAQFKKDLST

-402 GKVAATVTIKQQGDK
+402 GRAAATVTIKQSGDK
-417 NYWVKHDPVRLGD
+417 DYFVKHDPVRLGET
-430 SGKSAVLAIMSVMRD
+430 GEHVVLGIMSIMRD
-445 AVSEQLHLQYDYSH
+445 AVSEQLRLQTNYIHQENFKDPVPFRPYDY
-459 QEDFRNPIPF
+459 E
-469 QPYNDRIGKAW
+469 IGNIW
-480 ERYYSAIN
+480 TRYYNAIN
-488 QWLIIKDV
+488 QWLTMKDV
-496 DASQLN
+496 DANQLN
-502 CYQSFINTHLALAYY
+502 CYQSFIDTHLALAYY
-517 QLSSRWGGIPFI
+517 QLSSRWGGVPFI
-529 MQRPND
+529 IQRIDPT
-535 AHISLPRTDEAEVL
+535 ISLPRTDEAEVL
-549 SRVENMLFD
+549 SRIENMLFD

-570 FQDANEMLFVSKD
+570 FQDANSMLFVSKD
-583 AARTLLA
+583 VARTLLA

-599 DKALPLLEEVI
+599 NKALPLLEEVI
-610 RRGDYHLEYT
+610 RRGNNHLEYT
-620 KATEYKNNAEC
+620 EATEYQNNAEC
-631 IWGYHIQTR
+631 ILGYYPEISSTPKIF
-640 SGEAC
+640 
-645 HPCLDYKDVILT
+645 PCLDYKDVVLT

-669 KAKEYIN
+669 KAKEYIK

-706 YMNFIRRNGLGES
+706 YMNFIRRNELGKS

-733 PIPSSEMNLNPQ
+733 PIPSSELDCNPQ

>member
-1 VLYKFVIIKLIYV
+1 MNFKKIFYLSTVFVL
-14 FYEIQ
+14 
-19 IFFLSA
+19 
-25 ALSFALCSCSDDN
+25 ALSSCSENDEPEDS
-38 EEGEGFTP
+38 FTP

-66 EMRTLD
+66 DMRTLD
-72 EYMIPTGNSY
+72 EYMTPTGSFY
-82 TATIDNN
+82 SATIDNN

-94 YGALKM
+94 YGALKI
-100 NSPYAKLTADG
+100 NSPYAQLTADG
-111 YFFNEV
+111 YFFNEI

-156 VTTEGLTFK
+156 ITTKGMTFK
-165 EANEQA
+165 EANAQA
-171 QEELLAQFGLQKYAS
+171 QKELLTQFGLQQYAS
-186 EDASQFSL
+186 KDASQFSL

-221 EYLSILSNEFGT
+221 EYLSILSNEFGK

-240 TKKKIQ
+240 TKKRIQ

-258 ISENIKNRY
+258 ISENIKSRY
-267 QELGLEVKVKNL
+267 KELGLEVKVKDL

-293 ELDDSESVTLSAT
+293 ELDESESVTLSTT
-306 EVNVPKEGGEYTITI
+306 EINVPKEGGEYTISI
-321 ESDKPY
+321 VSDKPY
-327 YLNPPSFDSGSDSE
+327 YLNPPSFDSDSDSGLQE
-341 LPEDNLVEDSF
+341 LPQDNVIEENYF
-352 WGGLYE
+352 GGLYE
-358 TGASIPTPSIK
+358 PGANLPTPSIK
-369 FNKAIENNVITVRI
+369 YNKTIENNTITIKI
-383 EPAQFKEDLST
+383 EPAQFKKDLST

-402 GKVAATVTIKQQGDK
+402 GKVAATVTIKQSGDK

-430 SGKSAVLAIMSVMRD
+430 AGEHVVLGIMSIMRD
-445 AVSEQLHLQYDYSH
+445 AVSKQLHLQTGYIH
-459 QEDFRNPIPF
+459 QENFRDPVPF
-469 QPYNDRIGKAW
+469 RPYDGEIGNIW
-480 ERYYSAIN
+480 GRYYTAIN
-488 QWLIIKDV
+488 QWLTMKDV
-496 DASQLN
+496 DANQLN
-502 CYQSFINTHLALAYY
+502 CYQSFIDTHLALAYY

-535 AHISLPRTDEAEVL
+535 AHIFLPRTDEAEVL

-570 FQDANEMLFVSKD
+570 FQDANSMLFVSKNV
-583 AARTLLA
+583 ARILLA

-610 RRGDYHLEYT
+610 RRGEYHLEYSQ
-620 KATEYKNNAEC
+620 ATEYQNNAEC
-631 IWGYHIQTR
+631 ILGYYPEMSSAQKIF
-640 SGEAC
+640 
-645 HPCLDYKDVILT
+645 PCLDYKDVILT

-676 QVCEH
+676 QVCEY
-681 KNLTVDQSDVLKAIA
+681 KNLTADQSDVLKAIA

-719 FMGLSHDNL
+719 FMGLSPNNL

-733 PIPSSEMNLNPQ
+733 PIPSGELDKNPQ
-745 MTQNPGY
+745 LTQNPGYY

>member
-1 VLYKFVIIKLIYV
+1 M
-14 FYEIQ
+14 
-19 IFFLSA
+19 
-25 ALSFALCSCSDDN
+25 ALSSCSDND
-38 EEGEGFTP
+38 ETEDSFTP

-52 GKVEKGPMIRGSHV
+52 GKVEKGPMIRSSHV
-66 EMRTLD
+66 DMRTLD
-72 EYMIPTGNSY
+72 EYMTPTGSFY
-82 TATIDNN
+82 SATIDNN

-94 YGALKM
+94 YGALKI
-100 NSPYAKLTADG
+100 NSPYAQLTADG
-111 YFFNEV
+111 YFFNEI

-156 VTTEGLTFK
+156 ITTKGMTFK
-165 EANEQA
+165 EANAQA
-171 QEELLAQFGLQKYAS
+171 QKELLTQFGLQQYAS
-186 EDASQFSL
+186 KDASQFSL

-199 ASGALIAISSLVLT
+199 ASSALIAISSLVLT

-221 EYLSILSNEFGT
+221 EYLSILSNEFGK

-240 TKKKIQ
+240 TKKRIQ

-258 ISENIKNRY
+258 ISENIKSRY
-267 QELGLEVKVKNL
+267 KELGLEVKVKDL

-293 ELDDSESVTLSAT
+293 ELDESESVTLSTT
-306 EVNVPKEGGEYTITI
+306 EINVPKEGGEYTISI
-321 ESDKPY
+321 VSDKPY
-327 YLNPPSFDSGSDSE
+327 YLNPPSFDSDSDSGLQE
-341 LPEDNLVEDSF
+341 LPQDNVIEENYF
-352 WGGLYE
+352 GGLYE
-358 TGASIPTPSIK
+358 PGANLPTPSIK
-369 FNKAIENNVITVRI
+369 YNKTIENNTITIKI
-383 EPAQFKEDLST
+383 EPAQFKKDLST

-402 GKVAATVTIKQQGDK
+402 GKVAATVTIKQSGDK

-430 SGKSAVLAIMSVMRD
+430 AGEHVVLGIMSIMRD
-445 AVSEQLHLQYDYSH
+445 AVSKQLHLQTGYIH
-459 QEDFRNPIPF
+459 QENFRDPVPF
-469 QPYNDRIGKAW
+469 RPYDSEIGNIW
-480 ERYYSAIN
+480 GRYYTAIN
-488 QWLIIKDV
+488 QWLTMKDV
-496 DASQLN
+496 DANQLN
-502 CYQSFINTHLALAYY
+502 CYQSFIDTHLALAYY

-535 AHISLPRTDEAEVL
+535 AHIFLPRTDEAEVL

-570 FQDANEMLFVSKD
+570 FQDANSMLFVSKNV
-583 AARTLLA
+583 ARILLA

-610 RRGDYHLEYT
+610 RRGEYHLEYSQ
-620 KATEYKNNAEC
+620 ATEYQNNAEC
-631 IWGYHIQTR
+631 ILGYYPEMSSAQKIF
-640 SGEAC
+640 
-645 HPCLDYKDVILT
+645 PCLDYKDVILT

-676 QVCEH
+676 QVCEY
-681 KNLTVDQSDVLKAIA
+681 KNLTADQSDILKAIA

-719 FMGLSHDNL
+719 FMRLSPNNL

-733 PIPSSEMNLNPQ
+733 PIPSGELDKNPQ
-745 MTQNPGY
+745 LTQNPGYY

>member
-1 VLYKFVIIKLIYV
+1 MNFKKIFYLSTVFVL
-14 FYEIQ
+14 
-19 IFFLSA
+19 
-25 ALSFALCSCSDDN
+25 ALSSCSDND
-38 EEGEGFTP
+38 ETEDSFTP

-66 EMRTLD
+66 DMRTLD
-72 EYMIPTGNSY
+72 EYMTPTGSFY
-82 TATIDNN
+82 SATIDNN

-94 YGALKM
+94 YGALKI
-100 NSPYAKLTADG
+100 NSPYAQLTADG
-111 YFFNEV
+111 YFFNEI

-156 VTTEGLTFK
+156 ITTKGMTFK
-165 EANEQA
+165 EANAQA
-171 QEELLAQFGLQKYAS
+171 QKELLTQFGLQQYAS
-186 EDASQFSL
+186 KDASQFSL

-221 EYLSILSNEFGT
+221 EYLSILSNEFGK

-240 TKKKIQ
+240 TKKRIQ

-267 QELGLEVKVKNL
+267 KELGLEVKVKDL

-293 ELDDSESVTLSAT
+293 ELDESESVTLSTT
-306 EVNVPKEGGEYTITI
+306 EINVPKEGGEYTISI
-321 ESDKPY
+321 VSDKPY
-327 YLNPPSFDSGSDSE
+327 YLNPPSFDSDSDSGLQE
-341 LPEDNLVEDSF
+341 LPQDNIIEENYF
-352 WGGLYE
+352 GGLYE
-358 TGASIPTPSIK
+358 PGANLPTPSIK
-369 FNKAIENNVITVRI
+369 YNKTIENNTITIKI
-383 EPAQFKEDLST
+383 EPAQFKKDLST

-402 GKVAATVTIKQQGDK
+402 GKVAATVTIKQSGDK

-430 SGKSAVLAIMSVMRD
+430 AGEHVVLGIMSIMRD
-445 AVSEQLHLQYDYSH
+445 AVSKQLHLQTGYIH
-459 QEDFRNPIPF
+459 QENFRDPVPF
-469 QPYNDRIGKAW
+469 RPYDGEIGNIW
-480 ERYYSAIN
+480 GRYYTAIN
-488 QWLIIKDV
+488 QWLTMKDV
-496 DASQLN
+496 DANQLN
-502 CYQSFINTHLALAYY
+502 CYQSFIDTHLALAYY

-535 AHISLPRTDEAEVL
+535 AHIFLPRTDEAKVL

-570 FQDANEMLFVSKD
+570 FQDANSMLFVSKNV
-583 AARTLLA
+583 ARILLA

-610 RRGDYHLEYT
+610 RRGEYHLEYSQ
-620 KATEYKNNAEC
+620 ATEYQNNAEC
-631 IWGYHIQTR
+631 ILGYYPEMSSAQKIF
-640 SGEAC
+640 
-645 HPCLDYKDVILT
+645 PCLDYKDVILT

-676 QVCEH
+676 QVCEY
-681 KNLTVDQSDVLKAIA
+681 KNLTADQSDVLKAIA

-719 FMGLSHDNL
+719 FMGLSPNNL

-733 PIPSSEMNLNPQ
+733 PIPSSELDKNPQ
-745 MTQNPGY
+745 LTQNPGYY

>member
-1 VLYKFVIIKLIYV
+1 MNFKKIFYLSTVFVL
-14 FYEIQ
+14 
-19 IFFLSA
+19 
-25 ALSFALCSCSDDN
+25 ALSSCSDNDETEN
-38 EEGEGFTP
+38 SFTP

-66 EMRTLD
+66 DMRTLD
-72 EYMIPTGNSY
+72 EYMTPTGSFY
-82 TATIDNN
+82 STTIDNN

-94 YGALKM
+94 YGALKI
-100 NSPYAKLTADG
+100 NSPYAQLTADG
-111 YFFNEV
+111 YFFNEI

-156 VTTEGLTFK
+156 ITTKGMTFK
-165 EANEQA
+165 EANAQA
-171 QEELLAQFGLQKYAS
+171 QKELLTQFGLQQYAS
-186 EDASQFSL
+186 KDASQFSL

-221 EYLSILSNEFGT
+221 EYLSILSNEFGK

-240 TKKKIQ
+240 TKKRIQ

-258 ISENIKNRY
+258 ISENIKSRY
-267 QELGLEVKVKNL
+267 KELGLEVKVKDL

-293 ELDDSESVTLSAT
+293 ELDESESVTLSTT
-306 EVNVPKEGGEYTITI
+306 EINVPKEGGEYTISI
-321 ESDKPY
+321 VSDKPY
-327 YLNPPSFDSGSDSE
+327 YLNPPSFDSDSDSGLQE
-341 LPEDNLVEDSF
+341 LPQDNIIEENYF
-352 WGGLYE
+352 GGLYE
-358 TGASIPTPSIK
+358 PGANLPTPSIK
-369 FNKAIENNVITVRI
+369 YNKTIENNTITIKI
-383 EPAQFKEDLST
+383 EPAQFKKDLST

-402 GKVAATVTIKQQGDK
+402 GKVAATVTIKQSGDK

-430 SGKSAVLAIMSVMRD
+430 AGEHVVLGIMSIMRD
-445 AVSEQLHLQYDYSH
+445 AVSKQLHLQTGYIH
-459 QEDFRNPIPF
+459 QENFRDPVPF
-469 QPYNDRIGKAW
+469 RPYDGEIGNIW
-480 ERYYSAIN
+480 GRYYTAIN
-488 QWLIIKDV
+488 QWLTMKDV
-496 DASQLN
+496 DANQLN
-502 CYQSFINTHLALAYY
+502 CYQSFIDTHLALAYY

-535 AHISLPRTDEAEVL
+535 AHIFLPRTDEAKVL

-570 FQDANEMLFVSKD
+570 FQDANSMLFVSKNV
-583 AARTLLA
+583 ARILLA

-610 RRGDYHLEYT
+610 RRGEYHLEYSQ
-620 KATEYKNNAEC
+620 ATEYQNNAEC
-631 IWGYHIQTR
+631 ILGYYPEMSSAQKIF
-640 SGEAC
+640 
-645 HPCLDYKDVILT
+645 PCLDYKDVILT

-676 QVCEH
+676 QVCEY
-681 KNLTVDQSDVLKAIA
+681 KNLTADQSDVLKAIA

-719 FMGLSHDNL
+719 FMGLSPNNL

-733 PIPSSEMNLNPQ
+733 PIPSSELDKNPQ
-745 MTQNPGY
+745 LTQNPGYY

>member
-1 VLYKFVIIKLIYV
+1 MNFKKIFYLSTVFVL
-14 FYEIQ
+14 
-19 IFFLSA
+19 
-25 ALSFALCSCSDDN
+25 ALSSCSDND
-38 EEGEGFTP
+38 ETEDSFTP

-66 EMRTLD
+66 DMRTLD
-72 EYMIPTGNSY
+72 EYMSPTGSFY
-82 TATIDNN
+82 SATIDNN

-94 YGALKM
+94 YGALKI
-100 NSPYAKLTADG
+100 NSPYAQLTADG
-111 YFFNEV
+111 YFFNEI

-156 VTTEGLTFK
+156 ITTKGMTFK
-165 EANEQA
+165 EANAQA
-171 QEELLAQFGLQKYAS
+171 QKELLTQFGLQQYAS
-186 EDASQFSL
+186 KDASQFSL

-221 EYLSILSNEFGT
+221 EYLSILSNEFGK

-240 TKKKIQ
+240 TKKRIQ

-258 ISENIKNRY
+258 ISENIKSRY
-267 QELGLEVKVKNL
+267 KELGLEVKVKDL

-293 ELDDSESVTLSAT
+293 ELDESESVTLSTT
-306 EVNVPKEGGEYTITI
+306 EINVPKEGGEYTISI
-321 ESDKPY
+321 VSDKPY
-327 YLNPPSFDSGSDSE
+327 YLNPPSFDSDSDSGLQE
-341 LPEDNLVEDSF
+341 LPQDNIIEENYF
-352 WGGLYE
+352 GGLYE
-358 TGASIPTPSIK
+358 PGANLPTPSIK
-369 FNKAIENNVITVRI
+369 YNKTIENNTITIKI
-383 EPAQFKEDLST
+383 EPAQFKKDLST

-402 GKVAATVTIKQQGDK
+402 GKVAATVTIKQSGNK

-430 SGKSAVLAIMSVMRD
+430 AGEHVVLGIMSIMRD
-445 AVSEQLHLQYDYSH
+445 AVSKQLHLQTGYIH
-459 QEDFRNPIPF
+459 QENFRDPVPF
-469 QPYNDRIGKAW
+469 RPYDGEIGNIW
-480 ERYYSAIN
+480 GRYYTAIN
-488 QWLIIKDV
+488 QWLTMKDV
-496 DASQLN
+496 DANQLN
-502 CYQSFINTHLALAYY
+502 CYQSFIDTHLALAYY

-535 AHISLPRTDEAEVL
+535 AHIFLPRTDEAEVL

-570 FQDANEMLFVSKD
+570 FQDANSMLFVSKNV
-583 AARTLLA
+583 ARILLA

-610 RRGDYHLEYT
+610 RRGEYHLEYSQ
-620 KATEYKNNAEC
+620 ATEYQNNAEC
-631 IWGYHIQTR
+631 ILGYYPEMSSAQKIF
-640 SGEAC
+640 
-645 HPCLDYKDVILT
+645 PCLDYKDVILT

-676 QVCEH
+676 QVCEY
-681 KNLTVDQSDVLKAIA
+681 KNLTADQSDVLKAIA

-719 FMGLSHDNL
+719 FMGLSPNNL

-733 PIPSSEMNLNPQ
+733 PIPSSELDKNPQ
-745 MTQNPGY
+745 LTQNPGYY

>member
-1 VLYKFVIIKLIYV
+1 MNFKKIFYLSTVFVL
-14 FYEIQ
+14 
-19 IFFLSA
+19 
-25 ALSFALCSCSDDN
+25 ALSSCSDND
-38 EEGEGFTP
+38 ETEDSFTP

-66 EMRTLD
+66 DMRTLD
-72 EYMIPTGNSY
+72 EYMTPTGSFY
-82 TATIDNN
+82 SATIDNN

-94 YGALKM
+94 YGALKI
-100 NSPYAKLTADG
+100 NSPYAQLTADG
-111 YFFNEV
+111 YFFNEI

-156 VTTEGLTFK
+156 ITTKGMTFK
-165 EANEQA
+165 EANAQA
-171 QEELLAQFGLQKYAS
+171 QKELLTQFGLQQYAS
-186 EDASQFSL
+186 KDASQFSL
-194 TSGDD
+194 TSGND

-221 EYLSILSNEFGT
+221 EYLSILSNEFGK

-240 TKKKIQ
+240 TKKRIQ

-258 ISENIKNRY
+258 ISENIKSRY
-267 QELGLEVKVKNL
+267 KELGLEVKVKDL

-293 ELDDSESVTLSAT
+293 ELDESESVTLSTT
-306 EVNVPKEGGEYTITI
+306 EINVPKEGGEYTISI
-321 ESDKPY
+321 VSDKPY
-327 YLNPPSFDSGSDSE
+327 YLNPPSFDSDSDSGLQE
-341 LPEDNLVEDSF
+341 LPQDNIIEENYF
-352 WGGLYE
+352 GGLYE
-358 TGASIPTPSIK
+358 PGANLPTPSIK
-369 FNKAIENNVITVRI
+369 YNKTIENNTITIKI
-383 EPAQFKEDLST
+383 EPAQFKKDLST

-402 GKVAATVTIKQQGDK
+402 GKVAATVTIKQSGDK

-430 SGKSAVLAIMSVMRD
+430 AGEHVVLGIMSIMRD
-445 AVSEQLHLQYDYSH
+445 AVSKQLHLQTGYIH
-459 QEDFRNPIPF
+459 QENFRDPVPF
-469 QPYNDRIGKAW
+469 RPYDGEIGNIW
-480 ERYYSAIN
+480 GRYYTAIN
-488 QWLIIKDV
+488 QWLTMKDV
-496 DASQLN
+496 DANQLN
-502 CYQSFINTHLALAYY
+502 CYQSFIDTHLALAYY

-535 AHISLPRTDEAEVL
+535 AHIFLPRTDEAEVL

-570 FQDANEMLFVSKD
+570 FQDANSMLFVSKNV
-583 AARTLLA
+583 ARILLA

-610 RRGDYHLEYT
+610 RRGEYHLEYSQ
-620 KATEYKNNAEC
+620 ATEYQNNAEC
-631 IWGYHIQTR
+631 ILGYYPEMSSAQKIF
-640 SGEAC
+640 
-645 HPCLDYKDVILT
+645 PCLDYKDVILT

-676 QVCEH
+676 QVCEY
-681 KNLTVDQSDVLKAIA
+681 KNLTADQSDVLKAIA

-706 YMNFIRRNGLGES
+706 YMNFI
-719 FMGLSHDNL
+719 
-728 YQLLW
+728 
-733 PIPSSEMNLNPQ
+733 
-745 MTQNPGY
+745 

>member
-1 VLYKFVIIKLIYV
+1 MRFNKY
-14 FYEIQ
+14 FY
-19 IFFLSA
+19 LSA
-25 ALSFALCSCSDDN
+25 ALAFALCSCSDDD
-38 EEGEGFTP
+38 ETGGDFTP
-46 KVFNVM
+46 TVFNVM

-66 EMRTLD
+66 NMRTLD
-72 EYMIPTGNSY
+72 EYMTPTGSFY
-82 TATIDNN
+82 SATIDNN
-89 LGDFN
+89 MGDFN
-94 YGALKM
+94 YGALKI
-100 NSPYAKLTADG
+100 NSPYAQLTADG

-156 VTTEGLTFK
+156 VTTQGMTFK
-165 EANEQA
+165 EANAQA
-171 QEELLAQFGLQKYAS
+171 QKELLTQFGLQQYAS
-186 EDASQFSL
+186 KDASLFSL

-213 DRSDAEIV
+213 DKSDAEIV

-258 ISENIKNRY
+258 ISENIKSRY
-267 QELGLEVKVKNL
+267 KELGLEVKVKDL

-293 ELDDSESVTLSAT
+293 EIDGSESVALS
-306 EVNVPKEGGEYTITI
+306 ESELNVPAEGGEYTITVK
-321 ESDKPY
+321 SDKTY
-327 YLNPPSFDSGSDSE
+327 YLNPPSFDTDGDFQE
-341 LPEDNLVEDSF
+341 LPQDHITEEHYF
-352 WGGLYE
+352 GGLYE
-358 TGASIPTPSIK
+358 SGVNIPTPSIK
-369 FNKAIENNVITVRI
+369 YNKTIADNVITVKI
-383 EPAQFKEDLST
+383 EPAQFKKDLST

-402 GKVAATVTIKQQGDK
+402 GRAAATVTIKQSGDK
-417 NYWVKHDPVRLGD
+417 DYFVKHDPVRLGET
-430 SGKSAVLAIMSVMRD
+430 GEHVVLGIMSIMRD
-445 AVSEQLHLQYDYSH
+445 AVSEQLRLQTNYIHQENFKDPVPFRPYDY
-459 QEDFRNPIPF
+459 E
-469 QPYNDRIGKAW
+469 IGNIW
-480 ERYYSAIN
+480 TRYYNAIN
-488 QWLIIKDV
+488 QWLTMKDV
-496 DASQLN
+496 DANQLN
-502 CYQSFINTHLALAYY
+502 CYQSFIDTHLALAYY
-517 QLSSRWGGIPFI
+517 QLSSRWGGVPFI
-529 MQRPND
+529 IQRIDPT
-535 AHISLPRTDEAEVL
+535 ISLPRTDEAEVL
-549 SRVENMLFD
+549 SRIENMLFD

-570 FQDANEMLFVSKD
+570 FQDANSMLFVSKD
-583 AARTLLA
+583 VARTLLA

-599 DKALPLLEEVI
+599 NKALPLLEEVI
-610 RRGDYHLEYT
+610 RRGNYHLEYT
-620 KATEYKNNAEC
+620 EATEYQNNAEC
-631 IWGYHIQTR
+631 ILGYYPEISSTPKIF
-640 SGEAC
+640 
-645 HPCLDYKDVILT
+645 PCLDYKDVVLT

-669 KAKEYIN
+669 KAKEYIK

-706 YMNFIRRNGLGES
+706 YMNFIRRNELGKS

-733 PIPSSEMNLNPQ
+733 PIPSSELDCNPQ

>member
-1 VLYKFVIIKLIYV
+1 
-14 FYEIQ
+14 
-19 IFFLSA
+19 
-25 ALSFALCSCSDDN
+25 
-38 EEGEGFTP
+38 
-46 KVFNVM
+46 M

-66 EMRTLD
+66 DMRTLD
-72 EYMIPTGNSY
+72 EYMTPTGSFY
-82 TATIDNN
+82 SATIDNN

-94 YGALKM
+94 YGALKI
-100 NSPYAKLTADG
+100 NSPYAQLTADG
-111 YFFNEV
+111 YFFNEI

-156 VTTEGLTFK
+156 ITTKGMTFK
-165 EANEQA
+165 EANAQA
-171 QEELLAQFGLQKYAS
+171 QKELLTQFGLQQYAS
-186 EDASQFSL
+186 KDASQFSL
-194 TSGDD
+194 TSGND

-221 EYLSILSNEFGT
+221 EYLSILSNEFGK

-240 TKKKIQ
+240 TKKRIQ

-258 ISENIKNRY
+258 ISENIKSRY
-267 QELGLEVKVKNL
+267 KELGLEVKVKDL

-293 ELDDSESVTLSAT
+293 ELDESESVTLSTT
-306 EVNVPKEGGEYTITI
+306 EINVPKEGGEYTISI
-321 ESDKPY
+321 VSDKPY
-327 YLNPPSFDSGSDSE
+327 YLNPPSFDSDSDSGLQE
-341 LPEDNLVEDSF
+341 LPQDNVIEENYF
-352 WGGLYE
+352 GGLYE
-358 TGASIPTPSIK
+358 PGANLPTPSIK
-369 FNKAIENNVITVRI
+369 YNKTIENNTITIKI
-383 EPAQFKEDLST
+383 EPAQFKKDLST

-402 GKVAATVTIKQQGDK
+402 GKVAATVTIKQSGDK

-430 SGKSAVLAIMSVMRD
+430 AGEHVVLGIMSIMRD
-445 AVSEQLHLQYDYSH
+445 AVSKQLHLQTGYIH
-459 QEDFRNPIPF
+459 QENFRDPVPF
-469 QPYNDRIGKAW
+469 RPYDGEIGNIW
-480 ERYYSAIN
+480 GRYYTAIN
-488 QWLIIKDV
+488 QWLTMKDV
-496 DASQLN
+496 DANQLN
-502 CYQSFINTHLALAYY
+502 CYQSFIDTHLALAYY

-535 AHISLPRTDEAEVL
+535 AHIFLPRTDEAEVL

-570 FQDANEMLFVSKD
+570 FQDANSMLFVSKNV
-583 AARTLLA
+583 ARILLA

-610 RRGDYHLEYT
+610 RRGEYHLEYSQ
-620 KATEYKNNAEC
+620 ATEYQNNAEC
-631 IWGYHIQTR
+631 ILGYYPEMSSAQKIF
-640 SGEAC
+640 
-645 HPCLDYKDVILT
+645 PCLDYKDVILT

-676 QVCEH
+676 QVCEY
-681 KNLTVDQSDVLKAIA
+681 KNLTADQSDVLKAIA

-719 FMGLSHDNL
+719 FMGLSPNNL

-733 PIPSSEMNLNPQ
+733 PIPSGELDKNPQ
-745 MTQNPGY
+745 LTQNPGYY

>member
-1 VLYKFVIIKLIYV
+1 MNFKKIFYLSTVFVL
-14 FYEIQ
+14 
-19 IFFLSA
+19 
-25 ALSFALCSCSDDN
+25 ALSSCNDN
-38 EEGEGFTP
+38 DETKDSFTP

-66 EMRTLD
+66 DMRTLD
-72 EYMIPTGNSY
+72 EYMTPTGSFY
-82 TATIDNN
+82 SATIDNN

-94 YGALKM
+94 YGALKI
-100 NSPYAKLTADG
+100 NSPYAQLTADG
-111 YFFNEV
+111 YFFNEI

-156 VTTEGLTFK
+156 ITTKGMTFK
-165 EANEQA
+165 EANAQA
-171 QEELLAQFGLQKYAS
+171 QKELLTQFGLQQYAS
-186 EDASQFSL
+186 KDASQFSL

-221 EYLSILSNEFGT
+221 EYLSILSNEFGK

-240 TKKKIQ
+240 TKKRIQ

-258 ISENIKNRY
+258 ISENIKSRY
-267 QELGLEVKVKNL
+267 KELGLEVKVKDL

-293 ELDDSESVTLSAT
+293 ELDESESVTLSTT
-306 EVNVPKEGGEYTITI
+306 EINVPKEGGEYTISI
-321 ESDKPY
+321 VSDKPY
-327 YLNPPSFDSGSDSE
+327 YLNPPSFDSDSDSGLQE
-341 LPEDNLVEDSF
+341 LPQDNIIEENYF
-352 WGGLYE
+352 GGLYE
-358 TGASIPTPSIK
+358 PGANLPTPSIK
-369 FNKAIENNVITVRI
+369 YNKTIENNTITIKI
-383 EPAQFKEDLST
+383 EPAQFKKDLST

-402 GKVAATVTIKQQGDK
+402 GKVAATVTIKQSGDK

-430 SGKSAVLAIMSVMRD
+430 AGEHVVLGIMSIMRD
-445 AVSEQLHLQYDYSH
+445 AVSKQLHLQTGYIH
-459 QEDFRNPIPF
+459 QENFRDPVPF
-469 QPYNDRIGKAW
+469 RPYDGEIGNIW
-480 ERYYSAIN
+480 GRYYTAIN
-488 QWLIIKDV
+488 QWLTMKDV
-496 DASQLN
+496 DANQLN
-502 CYQSFINTHLALAYY
+502 CYQSFIDTHLALAYY

-535 AHISLPRTDEAEVL
+535 AHIFLPRTDEAEVL

-570 FQDANEMLFVSKD
+570 FQDANSMLFVSKNV
-583 AARTLLA
+583 ARILLA

-610 RRGDYHLEYT
+610 RRGEYHLEYSQ
-620 KATEYKNNAEC
+620 ATEYQNNAEC
-631 IWGYHIQTR
+631 ILGYYPEMSSAQKIF
-640 SGEAC
+640 
-645 HPCLDYKDVILT
+645 PCLDYKDVILT

-676 QVCEH
+676 QVCEY
-681 KNLTVDQSDVLKAIA
+681 KNLTADQSDVLKAIA

-719 FMGLSHDNL
+719 FMGLSPNNL

-733 PIPSSEMNLNPQ
+733 PIPSSELDKNPQ
-745 MTQNPGY
+745 LTQNPGYY

>member
-1 VLYKFVIIKLIYV
+1 MNFKKIFYLSTVFVL
-14 FYEIQ
+14 
-19 IFFLSA
+19 
-25 ALSFALCSCSDDN
+25 ALSSCSDND
-38 EEGEGFTP
+38 ETEDSFTP

-66 EMRTLD
+66 DMRTLD
-72 EYMIPTGNSY
+72 EYMTPTGSFY
-82 TATIDNN
+82 SATIDNN

-94 YGALKM
+94 YGALKI
-100 NSPYAKLTADG
+100 NSPYAQLTADG
-111 YFFNEV
+111 YFFNEI

-156 VTTEGLTFK
+156 ITTKGMTFK
-165 EANEQA
+165 EANAQA
-171 QEELLAQFGLQKYAS
+171 QKELLTQFGLQQYAS
-186 EDASQFSL
+186 KDASQFSL

-199 ASGALIAISSLVLT
+199 ASSALIAISSLVLT

-221 EYLSILSNEFGT
+221 EYLSILSNEFGK

-240 TKKKIQ
+240 TKKRIQ

-258 ISENIKNRY
+258 ISENIKSRY
-267 QELGLEVKVKNL
+267 KELGLEVKVKDL

-293 ELDDSESVTLSAT
+293 ELDESESVTLSTT
-306 EVNVPKEGGEYTITI
+306 EINVPKEGGEYTISI
-321 ESDKPY
+321 VSDKPY
-327 YLNPPSFDSGSDSE
+327 YLNPPSFDSDSDSGLQE
-341 LPEDNLVEDSF
+341 LPQDNVIEENYF
-352 WGGLYE
+352 GGLYE
-358 TGASIPTPSIK
+358 PGANLPTPSIK
-369 FNKAIENNVITVRI
+369 YNKTIENNTITIKI
-383 EPAQFKEDLST
+383 EPAQFKKDLST

-402 GKVAATVTIKQQGDK
+402 GKVAATVTIKQSGDK

-430 SGKSAVLAIMSVMRD
+430 AGEHVVLGIMSIMRD
-445 AVSEQLHLQYDYSH
+445 AVSKQLHLQTGYIH
-459 QEDFRNPIPF
+459 QENFRDPVPF
-469 QPYNDRIGKAW
+469 RPYDSEIGNIW
-480 ERYYSAIN
+480 GRYYTAIN
-488 QWLIIKDV
+488 QWLTMKDV
-496 DASQLN
+496 DANQLN
-502 CYQSFINTHLALAYY
+502 CYQSFIDTHLALAYY

-535 AHISLPRTDEAEVL
+535 AHIFLPRTDEAEVL

-570 FQDANEMLFVSKD
+570 FQDANSMLFVSKNV
-583 AARTLLA
+583 ARILLA

-610 RRGDYHLEYT
+610 RRGEYHLEYSQ
-620 KATEYKNNAEC
+620 ATEYQNNAEC
-631 IWGYHIQTR
+631 ILGYYPEMSSAQKIF
-640 SGEAC
+640 
-645 HPCLDYKDVILT
+645 PCLDYKDVILT

-676 QVCEH
+676 QVCEY
-681 KNLTVDQSDVLKAIA
+681 KNLTADQSDILKAIA

-719 FMGLSHDNL
+719 FMGLSPNNL

-733 PIPSSEMNLNPQ
+733 PIPSGELDKNPQ
-745 MTQNPGY
+745 LTQNPGYY

>member
-1 VLYKFVIIKLIYV
+1 MNFKKIFYLSTVFVL
-14 FYEIQ
+14 
-19 IFFLSA
+19 
-25 ALSFALCSCSDDN
+25 ALSSCSDND
-38 EEGEGFTP
+38 ETEDSFTP

-66 EMRTLD
+66 DMRTLD
-72 EYMIPTGNSY
+72 EYMTPTGSFY
-82 TATIDNN
+82 STTIDNN

-94 YGALKM
+94 YGALKI
-100 NSPYAKLTADG
+100 NSPYAQLTADG
-111 YFFNEV
+111 YFFNEI

-156 VTTEGLTFK
+156 ITTKGMTFK
-165 EANEQA
+165 EANAQA
-171 QEELLAQFGLQKYAS
+171 QKELLTQFGLQQYAS
-186 EDASQFSL
+186 KDASQFSL

-221 EYLSILSNEFGT
+221 EYLSILSNEFGK

-240 TKKKIQ
+240 TKKRIQ

-258 ISENIKNRY
+258 ISENIKSRY
-267 QELGLEVKVKNL
+267 KELGLEVKVKDL

-293 ELDDSESVTLSAT
+293 ELDESESVTLSTT
-306 EVNVPKEGGEYTITI
+306 EINVPKEGGEYTISI
-321 ESDKPY
+321 VSDKPY
-327 YLNPPSFDSGSDSE
+327 YLNPPSFDSDSDSGLQE
-341 LPEDNLVEDSF
+341 LPQDNIIEENYF
-352 WGGLYE
+352 GGLYE
-358 TGASIPTPSIK
+358 PGANLPTPSIK
-369 FNKAIENNVITVRI
+369 YNKTIENNTITIKI
-383 EPAQFKEDLST
+383 EPAQFKKDLST

-402 GKVAATVTIKQQGDK
+402 GKVAATVTIKQSGDK

-430 SGKSAVLAIMSVMRD
+430 AGEHVVLGIMSIMRD
-445 AVSEQLHLQYDYSH
+445 AVSKQLHLQTGYIH
-459 QEDFRNPIPF
+459 QENFRDPVPF
-469 QPYNDRIGKAW
+469 RPYDGEIGNIW
-480 ERYYSAIN
+480 GRYYTAIN
-488 QWLIIKDV
+488 QWLTMKDV
-496 DASQLN
+496 DANQLN
-502 CYQSFINTHLALAYY
+502 CYQSFIDTHLALAYY

-535 AHISLPRTDEAEVL
+535 AHIFLPRTDEAKVL

-570 FQDANEMLFVSKD
+570 FQDANSMLFVSKNV
-583 AARTLLA
+583 ARILLA

-610 RRGDYHLEYT
+610 RRGEYHLEYSQ
-620 KATEYKNNAEC
+620 ATEYQNNAEC
-631 IWGYHIQTR
+631 ILGYYPEMSSAQKIF
-640 SGEAC
+640 
-645 HPCLDYKDVILT
+645 PCLDYKDVILT

-676 QVCEH
+676 QVCEY
-681 KNLTVDQSDVLKAIA
+681 KNLTADQSDVLKAIA

-719 FMGLSHDNL
+719 FMGLSPNNL

-733 PIPSSEMNLNPQ
+733 PIPSSELDKIRN
-745 MTQNPGY
+745 

>member
-1 VLYKFVIIKLIYV
+1 MNFKKIFYLSTVFVL
-14 FYEIQ
+14 
-19 IFFLSA
+19 
-25 ALSFALCSCSDDN
+25 ALCSCSDND
-38 EEGEGFTP
+38 ETEDSFTP

-66 EMRTLD
+66 DMRTLD
-72 EYMIPTGNSY
+72 EYMTPTGSFY
-82 TATIDNN
+82 SATIDNN

-94 YGALKM
+94 YGALKI
-100 NSPYAKLTADG
+100 NSPYAQLTADG
-111 YFFNEV
+111 YFFNEI

-156 VTTEGLTFK
+156 ITTKGMTFK
-165 EANEQA
+165 EANAQA
-171 QEELLAQFGLQKYAS
+171 QKELLTQFGLQQYAS
-186 EDASQFSL
+186 KDASQFSL

-221 EYLSILSNEFGT
+221 EYLSILSNEFGK

-240 TKKKIQ
+240 TKKRIQ
-246 SGKNYLNARLDR
+246 SGKNYLNARLDK
-258 ISENIKNRY
+258 ISENIKSRY
-267 QELGLEVKVKNL
+267 KELGLEVKVKDL

-293 ELDDSESVTLSAT
+293 ELDESESVTLSTT
-306 EVNVPKEGGEYTITI
+306 EINVPKEGGEYTISI
-321 ESDKPY
+321 VSDKPY
-327 YLNPPSFDSGSDSE
+327 YLNPPSFDSDSDSGLQE
-341 LPEDNLVEDSF
+341 LPQDNVIEENYF
-352 WGGLYE
+352 GGLYE
-358 TGASIPTPSIK
+358 PGANLPTPSIK
-369 FNKAIENNVITVRI
+369 YNKTIENNTITIKI
-383 EPAQFKEDLST
+383 EPAQFKKDLST

-402 GKVAATVTIKQQGDK
+402 GKVAATVTIKQSGNK

-430 SGKSAVLAIMSVMRD
+430 AGEHVVLGIMSIMRD
-445 AVSEQLHLQYDYSH
+445 AVSKQLHLQTGYIH
-459 QEDFRNPIPF
+459 QENFRDPVPF
-469 QPYNDRIGKAW
+469 RPYDGEIGNIW
-480 ERYYSAIN
+480 GRYYTAIN
-488 QWLIIKDV
+488 QWLTMKDV
-496 DASQLN
+496 DANQLN
-502 CYQSFINTHLALAYY
+502 CYQSFIDTHLALAYY

-535 AHISLPRTDEAEVL
+535 AHIFLPRTDEAEVL

-570 FQDANEMLFVSKD
+570 FQDANSMLFVSKNV
-583 AARTLLA
+583 ARILLA

-610 RRGDYHLEYT
+610 RRGEYHLEYSQ
-620 KATEYKNNAEC
+620 ATEYQNNAEC
-631 IWGYHIQTR
+631 ILGYYPEMSSAQKIF
-640 SGEAC
+640 
-645 HPCLDYKDVILT
+645 PCLDYKDVILT

-676 QVCEH
+676 QVCEY
-681 KNLTVDQSDVLKAIA
+681 KNLTADQSDVLKAIA

-719 FMGLSHDNL
+719 FMGLSPNNL

-733 PIPSSEMNLNPQ
+733 PIPSGELDKNPQ
-745 MTQNPGY
+745 LTQNPGYY